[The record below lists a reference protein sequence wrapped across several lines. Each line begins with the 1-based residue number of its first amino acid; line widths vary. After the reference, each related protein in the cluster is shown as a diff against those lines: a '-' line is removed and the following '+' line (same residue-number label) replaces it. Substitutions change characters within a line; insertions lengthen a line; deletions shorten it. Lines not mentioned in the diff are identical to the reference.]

1 MEFLKKSAAL
11 FELVLAH
18 RSALGPVEV
27 TLLGTQTCW
36 HLGWLSKNQHWWEF
50 MNLNLSASGRLVETL
65 ISHTITPT
73 DFYKSRGTVKP
84 ISVALLGRK
93 GKKQHPKAQLQGQT
107 CAQIHRL
114 ALWGIIPPF
123 WEHGSVCVSSLLL
136 LLKLC
141 WSSKLL
147 TADIWFC
154 SWFAIRLLG

>member
-11 FELVLAH
+11 LEFVLAH
-18 RSALGPVEV
+18 RSALRPVEV
-27 TLLGTQTCW
+27 TLLGTRTCW

-50 MNLNLSASGRLVETL
+50 MNLNLSASVRLVETL

-73 DFYKSRGTVKP
+73 DFYKSWGTVKP

-93 GKKQHPKAQLQGQT
+93 EKNSTQRHSCKAKR
-107 CAQIHRL
+107 AQIHRL

-136 LLKLC
+136 LKLC

-147 TADIWFC
+147 TADVWFC